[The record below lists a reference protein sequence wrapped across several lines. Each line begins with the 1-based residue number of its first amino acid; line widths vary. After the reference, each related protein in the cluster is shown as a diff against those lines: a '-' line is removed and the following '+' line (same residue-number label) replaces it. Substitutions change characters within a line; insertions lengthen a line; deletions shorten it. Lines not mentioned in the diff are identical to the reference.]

1 MMIAKSNITPDC
13 LLCHT
18 DGSVLF
24 YRCFSIGQQQDFA
37 FCISAIYYGADDI
50 AFKSWCSGHYIQ
62 IAVSQSTV
70 LWYCNKWIIVM
81 YVCLEPL
88 VKWPGRDELR
98 KALPMEF
105 RDDFQ
110 KYTVI
115 IDFESFMN
123 DPQT

>member
-1 MMIAKSNITPDC
+1 MALFSFV
-13 LLCHT
+13 
-18 DGSVLF
+18 GASVLDSSKTLLSAF
-24 YRCFSIGQQQDFA
+24 QQYIMVLMTLRLNLGAQDITYRFG
-37 FCISAIYYGADDI
+37 
-50 AFKSWCSGHYIQ
+50 
-62 IAVSQSTV
+62 VSQSTV

-81 YVCLEPL
+81 YVRLEPL
-88 VKWPGRDELR
+88 VKWPGCDELR
-98 KALPMEF
+98 KALLMEF

>member
-1 MMIAKSNITPDC
+1 MSGISSGSDICIDKGKSCCAVGCMNRFAKGTPIH
-13 LLCHT
+13 L
-18 DGSVLF
+18 
-24 YRCFSIGQQQDFA
+24 YCFPDDPA
-37 FCISAIYYGADDI
+37 REARWISAVNR
-50 AFKSWCSGHYIQ
+50 KEW
-62 IAVSQSTV
+62 T
-70 LWYCNKWIIVM
+70 
-81 YVCLEPL
+81 L

-98 KALPMEF
+98 KALPMQF